1 MQGRKDQKNTECI
14 GLHSPSKSREYQMKK
29 TVLVS
34 ALAIGASTMFAA
46 PSFADEP
53 YFPIIAK
60 GFSHQFWQAVK
71 LGAEEAAKADGVT
84 ITFEGP
90 NTEAEID
97 KQTDIL
103 NAAIAKKPQGL
114 GFAALDS
121 QAQVP
126 ALQKA
131 ADAGIPI
138 VAFDSGVDSDLPLT
152 TCTTDNVNAAGAA
165 ADKLAEAIG
174 GEGEVAAEIHDQT
187 SATGIGRRDGFLNR
201 IKEKYPNITVV
212 EVQYANDALKA
223 ADDIKAMLQ
232 AHPNVK
238 GIFASNEGA
247 AIGLAVAIKES
258 GAKIVG
264 VGYDSGKTQKD
275 AIMDGTLL
283 GSITQNPVGIGECVV
298 NSLAKALKGE
308 TLPKII
314 DTGYYWYDKSNID
327 DPKIAAVLYD

>member
-1 MQGRKDQKNTECI
+1 
-14 GLHSPSKSREYQMKK
+14 MKK
-29 TVLVS
+29 LLIAS
-34 ALAIGASTMFAA
+34 AFAFSA
-46 PSFADEP
+46 ATALSGVAKAEDI

-71 LGAEEAAKADGVT
+71 SGAEQAAKDNGVK

-90 NTEAEID
+90 ETEAQID

-103 NAAIAKKPQGL
+103 NAAIAKKPQGI

-121 QAQVP
+121 KAQVP
-126 ALQKA
+126 VLKKA

-201 IKEKYPNITVV
+201 IKEKYPKITVV

-223 ADDIKAMLQ
+223 ADDIKAMIQ
-232 AHPNVK
+232 AHPNLK
-238 GIFASNEGA
+238 GIFGSNEGT
-247 AIGLAVAIKES
+247 AIGLAVALKETK
-258 GAKIVG
+258 AKIVG
-264 VGYDSGKTQKD
+264 VGYDSGKTQKE
-275 AIMDGTLL
+275 AILNGTLL
-283 GSITQNPVGIGECVV
+283 GSITQNPVGIGQCVV
-298 NSLAKALKGE
+298 NSLAKAIKGE
-308 TLPKII
+308 KLEKVI
-314 DTGYYWYDKSNID
+314 DTGYYWYDKSNIT
-327 DPKIAAVLYD
+327 DPKVAAVLYD

>member
-1 MQGRKDQKNTECI
+1 
-14 GLHSPSKSREYQMKK
+14 MKK
-29 TVLVS
+29 TLLVAALGATTAFS
-34 ALAIGASTMFAA
+34 APAFAE
-46 PSFADEP
+46 DV

-71 LGAEEAAKADGVT
+71 LGAENAAAANGVT

-126 ALQKA
+126 ALKKA

-152 TCTTDNVNAAGAA
+152 TCTTDNLAAAAGAA
-165 ADKLAEAIG
+165 KGLAEAIG
-174 GEGEVAAEIHDQT
+174 GEGEVAAVIHDQT
-187 SATGIGRRDGFLNR
+187 SATGIGRRDGFLNE
-201 IKEKYPNITVV
+201 IAANYPNITIVD
-212 EVQYANDALKA
+212 VQYANDALKA
-223 ADDIKAMLQ
+223 ADTIKTIMQ
-232 AHPNVK
+232 AHPNLK
-238 GIFASNEGA
+238 GMFASNEGA
-247 AIGLAVAIKES
+247 AIGLAVAIKETGS
-258 GAKIVG
+258 NIVG
-264 VGYDSGKTQKD
+264 VGFDSGKTQKD
-275 AIMDGTLL
+275 AILDGSLI

-298 NSLAKALKGE
+298 DSLAKAIKGE
-308 TLPKII
+308 TLPTVI
-314 DTGYYWYDKSNID
+314 DTGFYWYDASNMND
-327 DPKIAAVLYD
+327 ANIAAVLYD

>member
-1 MQGRKDQKNTECI
+1 
-14 GLHSPSKSREYQMKK
+14 MKK
-29 TVLVS
+29 LAS
-34 ALAIGASTMFAA
+34 AAALLAAATFFAA
-46 PSFADEP
+46 PGHAEEP

-71 LGAEEAAKADGVT
+71 AGAEEAAKANGVK

-138 VAFDSGVDSDLPLT
+138 VAFDSGVESDLPLT
-152 TCTTDNVNAAGAA
+152 TCTTDNMNAAGAA

-174 GEGEVAAEIHDQT
+174 GEGEVALQVHDQT
-187 SATGIGRRDGFLNR
+187 SATGIGRRDGFVNR
-201 IKEKYPNITVV
+201 IKEKYPNIKIVDIK
-212 EVQYANDALKA
+212 YANDALKA
-223 ADDIKAMLQ
+223 TDDIKATLQ
-232 AHPNVK
+232 AFPNLK
-238 GIFASNEGA
+238 GIFASNEGT
-247 AIGLAVAIKES
+247 AIGLAVAKKETGS
-258 GAKIVG
+258 NVVAI
-264 VGYDSGKTQKD
+264 GYDSGKTQKD

-283 GSITQNPVGIGECVV
+283 GSITQNPVGIGKCVV
-298 NSLAKALKGE
+298 ESLAKAIKGE
-308 TLPKII
+308 TLPKVV
-314 DTGYYWYDKSNID
+314 DTGYYWYDKSNMN
-327 DPKIAAVLYD
+327 DPQVAAVLYD

>member
-1 MQGRKDQKNTECI
+1 M
-14 GLHSPSKSREYQMKK
+14 KSI
-29 TVLVS
+29 TLVS
-34 ALAIGASTMFAA
+34 VLALGAAATFSTAAFAQ
-46 PSFADEP
+46 ET

-71 LGAEEAAKADGVT
+71 AGAEASAAKNGVT

-103 NAAIAKKPQGL
+103 NAAIAKNPQGL

-121 QAQVP
+121 QAQIP

-212 EVQYANDALKA
+212 DVKYANDALKA
-223 ADDIKAMLQ
+223 ADDIKATLQ
-232 AHPNVK
+232 AFPNLK

-247 AIGLAVAIKES
+247 AIGLAVAMKET
-258 GAKIVG
+258 GATIVG

-298 NSLAKALKGE
+298 DSLAKAMKGE
-308 TLPKII
+308 ELPKII
-314 DTGYYWYDKSNID
+314 DTGYYWYDKTNMA
-327 DPKIAAVLYD
+327 DPQIAAVLYD

>member
-1 MQGRKDQKNTECI
+1 MRKTI
-14 GLHSPSKSREYQMKK
+14 LTS
-29 TVLVS
+29 VL
-34 ALAIGASTMFAA
+34 ALGAATMFTA
-46 PSFADEP
+46 PSHAET

-71 LGAEEAAKADGVT
+71 AGAEEAAAANGVT

-90 NTEAEID
+90 ETEAQID

-138 VAFDSGVDSDLPLT
+138 VAFDSGVESDLPLT

-174 GEGEVAAEIHDQT
+174 GEGEIAAEIHDQT

-212 EVQYANDALKA
+212 DVQYANDALKA

-232 AHPNVK
+232 AHPNIK

-247 AIGLAVAIKES
+247 AIGLSVAIKETKS
-258 GAKIVG
+258 KIVG

-275 AIMDGTLL
+275 AIMDGTLI
-283 GSITQNPVGIGECVV
+283 GSITQNPVGIGKCVV
-298 NSLAKALKGE
+298 DSLAKAVKGE
-308 TLPKII
+308 KLEKVI
-314 DTGYYWYDKSNID
+314 DTGYYWYDKTNMN
-327 DPKIAAVLYD
+327 DPTIAAVLYD

>member
-1 MQGRKDQKNTECI
+1 
-14 GLHSPSKSREYQMKK
+14 MKK
-29 TVLVS
+29 ILIAS
-34 ALAIGASTMFAA
+34 AFALSSTAMFSSSANA
-46 PSFADEP
+46 QEV

-71 LGAEEAAKADGVT
+71 AGAESAAAANKVT

-103 NAAIAKKPQGL
+103 NAAIAKKPQGI

-121 QAQVP
+121 QAQIP

-138 VAFDSGVDSDLPLT
+138 VAFDSGVEGDLPLT
-152 TCTTDNVNAAGAA
+152 TCTTDNVAAAGAA
-165 ADKLAEAIG
+165 ADKMAEAIG
-174 GEGEVAAEIHDQT
+174 GEGEVAAQIHDQT
-187 SATGIGRRDGFLNR
+187 SATGIGRRDGFVNR
-201 IKEKYPNITVV
+201 LKEKYPKITLVDIK
-212 EVQYANDALKA
+212 YANDALKS
-223 ADDIKAMLQ
+223 ADDIKATMQ
-232 AHPNVK
+232 AFPNLK

-247 AIGLAVAIKES
+247 AIGLAVAKKES
-258 GAKIVG
+258 GSKVVAI
-264 VGYDSGKTQKD
+264 GYDSGKTQKD
-275 AIMDGTLL
+275 AINDGTLL

-308 TLPKII
+308 KLEKII
-314 DTGYYWYDKSNID
+314 DTGFYWYDKANMA
-327 DPKIAAVLYD
+327 DPKVAAVLYD

>member
-1 MQGRKDQKNTECI
+1 
-14 GLHSPSKSREYQMKK
+14 MKK
-29 TVLVS
+29 TVFASVL
-34 ALAIGASTMFAA
+34 ALGAATMFTA
-46 PSFADEP
+46 PSFAEDT

-71 LGAEEAAKADGVT
+71 AGAEEAAARNGVK

-121 QAQVP
+121 QAQIP

-165 ADKLAEAIG
+165 ADKMAEAIG
-174 GEGEVAAEIHDQT
+174 GEGEIAAEIHDQT
-187 SATGIGRRDGFLNR
+187 SATGIGRRDGFVNR
-201 IKEKYPNITVV
+201 IKEKYPKITIVDIK
-212 EVQYANDALKA
+212 YANDALKA
-223 ADDIKAMLQ
+223 ADDIKATLQ
-232 AHPNVK
+232 AYPNLK

-247 AIGLAVAIKES
+247 AIGLSVAMKET

-264 VGYDSGKTQKD
+264 IGYDSGKTQKD

-283 GSITQNPVGIGECVV
+283 GSITQNPVGIGQCVV
-298 NSLAKALKGE
+298 DSLAKAIKGE
-308 TLPKII
+308 KLEKII
-314 DTGYYWYDKSNID
+314 DTGYYWYDKSNMA
-327 DPKIAAVLYD
+327 DPKVAAVLYD

>member
-1 MQGRKDQKNTECI
+1 
-14 GLHSPSKSREYQMKK
+14 MKK
-29 TVLVS
+29 SLLAA
-34 ALAIGASTMFAA
+34 ALLGATALYSVPSYAA
-46 PSFADEP
+46 DT

-71 LGAEEAAKADGVT
+71 AGAEEAAARNGVT

-165 ADKLAEAIG
+165 ADKMAEAIG
-174 GEGEVAAEIHDQT
+174 GEGEIAAEIHDQT
-187 SATGIGRRDGFLNR
+187 SATGIGRRDGFVNR
-201 IKEKYPNITVV
+201 IKEKYPKITIVDIK
-212 EVQYANDALKA
+212 YANDALKA
-223 ADDIKAMLQ
+223 ADDIKATLQ
-232 AHPNVK
+232 AYPNLK

-247 AIGLAVAIKES
+247 AIGLAVAMKET

-264 VGYDSGKTQKD
+264 IGYDSGKTQKD

-283 GSITQNPVGIGECVV
+283 GSITQNPVGIGQCVV
-298 NSLAKALKGE
+298 DSLAKAMKGE
-308 TLPKII
+308 KLEKVI
-314 DTGYYWYDKSNID
+314 DTGFYWYDKSNIA
-327 DPKIAAVLYD
+327 DPKVAAVLYD

>member
-1 MQGRKDQKNTECI
+1 MPWRYG
-14 GLHSPSKSREYQMKK
+14 SKFNNGSEKMKK
-29 TVLVS
+29 IATAS
-34 ALAIGASTMFAA
+34 ALALSVAMLFSTAA
-46 PSFADEP
+46 RAET
-53 YFPIIAK
+53 YFPIVAK

-71 LGAEEAAKADGVT
+71 LGAETAAKANNVT

-90 NTEAEID
+90 ETEAMID

-121 QAQVP
+121 QAQIP
-126 ALQKA
+126 ALKKA

-138 VAFDSGVDSDLPLT
+138 VAFDSGVESDLPLT
-152 TCTTDNVNAAGAA
+152 TCSTDNMAAAAAA
-165 ADKLAEAIG
+165 ADKMAEAIG
-174 GEGEVAAEIHDQT
+174 GEGEIAAEIHDQT

-201 IKEKYPNITVV
+201 IKEQYPNITVV

-232 AHPNVK
+232 AYPNIK

-247 AIGLAVAIKES
+247 AIGLSVALKETGS
-258 GAKIVG
+258 KVVG
-264 VGYDSGKTQKD
+264 IGFDSGKTQKD
-275 AIMDGTLL
+275 AINSGLLL

-298 NSLAKALKGE
+298 NSLAKAIKGE
-308 TLPKII
+308 KLEKII
-314 DTGYYWYDKSNID
+314 DTGFYWYDKSNMSD
-327 DPKIAAVLYD
+327 EKIAAVLYD

>member
-1 MQGRKDQKNTECI
+1 
-14 GLHSPSKSREYQMKK
+14 MKK
-29 TVLVS
+29 ILIAS
-34 ALAIGASTMFAA
+34 AFALSASTVVPAQAA
-46 PSFADEP
+46 DI

-71 LGAEEAAKADGVT
+71 AGAEEAAAANGVT

-103 NAAIAKKPQGL
+103 NAAIAKKPQGI

-121 QAQVP
+121 QAQIP

-138 VAFDSGVDSDLPLT
+138 VAFDSGVEGDLPLT

-165 ADKLAEAIG
+165 ADKMAEAIG

-201 IKEKYPNITVV
+201 MKEKYPKITVV
-212 EVQYANDALKA
+212 DVKYANDALKA
-223 ADDIKAMLQ
+223 ADDIKATMQ
-232 AHPNVK
+232 AYPNLK

-247 AIGLAVAIKES
+247 AIGLAVAKKES
-258 GAKIVG
+258 GSTVVAI
-264 VGYDSGKTQKD
+264 GYDSGKTQKD
-275 AIMDGTLL
+275 AILDGTLF
-283 GSITQNPVGIGECVV
+283 GSITQNPVGIGKCVV
-298 NSLAKALKGE
+298 DSLAKALKGE
-308 TLPKII
+308 KLEKII
-314 DTGYYWYDKSNID
+314 DTGYYWYDKANIA
-327 DPKIAAVLYD
+327 DPKVAAVLYD

>member
-1 MQGRKDQKNTECI
+1 
-14 GLHSPSKSREYQMKK
+14 MKK
-29 TVLVS
+29 ILIAS
-34 ALAIGASTMFAA
+34 AFALSASTVVPAHAA
-46 PSFADEP
+46 ET

-71 LGAEEAAKADGVT
+71 LGAETAAAANGVT
-84 ITFEGP
+84 ISFEGP

-152 TCTTDNVNAAGAA
+152 TCTTDNMAAAAAA
-165 ADKLAEAIG
+165 ADGLAKAVGE
-174 GEGEVAAEIHDQT
+174 EGEIAAVIHDQT

-201 IKEKYPNITVV
+201 IKEAYPKITVV
-212 EVQYANDALKA
+212 DVQYANDALKG
-223 ADDIKAMLQ
+223 ADNVKAILQ
-232 AHPNVK
+232 AHPNIK

-264 VGYDSGKTQKD
+264 VGFDSGKSQKD

-308 TLPKII
+308 KLEKVI
-314 DTGYYWYDKSNID
+314 DTGFYWYDKANMA
-327 DPKIAAVLYD
+327 DPKVAAVLYD

>member
-1 MQGRKDQKNTECI
+1 
-14 GLHSPSKSREYQMKK
+14 MKK
-29 TVLVS
+29 ILIAS
-34 ALAIGASTMFAA
+34 AFMLSASTMFSSAA
-46 PSFADEP
+46 KAEDI

-71 LGAEEAAKADGVT
+71 AGAEEAAKANGVT

-121 QAQVP
+121 KAQVP

-152 TCTTDNVNAAGAA
+152 TCTTDNVAAAGAA
-165 ADKLAEAIG
+165 ADKMAEAIG
-174 GEGEVAAEIHDQT
+174 GEGEIAAEIHDQT
-187 SATGIGRRDGFLNR
+187 SATGIGRRDGFVNR
-201 IKEKYPNITVV
+201 IKEKYPKIQIV
-212 EVQYANDALKA
+212 ELQYANDALKA

-232 AHPNVK
+232 AHPNIK
-238 GIFASNEGA
+238 GVFASNEGA
-247 AIGLAVAIKES
+247 AIGLSVAIKES

-264 VGYDSGKTQKD
+264 IGYDSGKTQKD
-275 AIMDGTLL
+275 AIMDGTLA
-283 GSITQNPVGIGECVV
+283 GSITQNPVGIGKCVV
-298 NSLAKALKGE
+298 ESLAKALKGE
-308 TLPKII
+308 KLEKVI
-314 DTGYYWYDKSNID
+314 DTGYYWYDKTNMA
-327 DPKIAAVLYD
+327 DPKVAAVLYD

>member
-1 MQGRKDQKNTECI
+1 MQGVRAPALKDETVIWE
-14 GLHSPSKSREYQMKK
+14 ETTMKK
-29 TVLVS
+29 ILA
-34 ALAIGASTMFAA
+34 ALGAATMLAGPAA
-46 PSFADEP
+46 AQDT

-71 LGAEEAAKADGVT
+71 SGAEAAAERNNVS

-126 ALQKA
+126 ALRKA

-138 VAFDSGVDSDLPLT
+138 VAFDSGVESDLPLT
-152 TCTTDNVNAAGAA
+152 TCTTDNMAAAAAGA
-165 ADKLAEAIG
+165 DGLAEAIG
-174 GEGEVAAEIHDQT
+174 SEGKVAAIIHDQT

-201 IKEKYPNITVV
+201 MEEAYPNIEIVD
-212 EVQYANDALKA
+212 VQYANDALKA
-223 ADDIKAMLQ
+223 TETAKAMLQ
-232 AHPNVK
+232 ANPDLK

-247 AIGLAVAIKES
+247 AIGLAVALKET
-258 GAKIVG
+258 GADIVG
-264 VGYDSGKTQKD
+264 VGFDSGKSQKD
-275 AIMDGTLL
+275 AIMEGTLR

-298 NSLAKALKGE
+298 DSLAKALAGE
-308 TLPKII
+308 TLPEVI
-314 DTGYYWYDKSNID
+314 DTGFYWYDKDNMD
-327 DPKIAAVLYD
+327 DPQVAAVLYD

>member
-1 MQGRKDQKNTECI
+1 
-14 GLHSPSKSREYQMKK
+14 MKK
-29 TVLVS
+29 SL
-34 ALAIGASTMFAA
+34 FAA
-46 PSFADEP
+46 ALLGAAAMSAAPAIAADT

-71 LGAEEAAKADGVT
+71 SGAESAAAANGVT

-138 VAFDSGVDSDLPLT
+138 VAVDSGVESDLPLT

-174 GEGEVAAEIHDQT
+174 GEGEVAAQIHDQT
-187 SATGIGRRDGFLNR
+187 SATGIGRRDGFVNR
-201 IKEKYPNITVV
+201 IKEKYPKITIVDIK
-212 EVQYANDALKA
+212 YANDALKA
-223 ADDIKAMLQ
+223 TDDIKATLQ
-232 AHPNVK
+232 AFPNLK
-238 GIFASNEGA
+238 GIFASNEGTA
-247 AIGLAVAIKES
+247 VGLAVALKES
-258 GAKIVG
+258 GAKVVG

-275 AIMDGTLL
+275 AILDGTLL

-298 NSLAKALKGE
+298 NSLAKAMKGE
-308 TLPKII
+308 TLPKVI
-314 DTGYYWYDKSNID
+314 DTGFYWYDKTNIT
-327 DPKIAAVLYD
+327 DPKVAAVLYD

>member
-1 MQGRKDQKNTECI
+1 MRKTT
-14 GLHSPSKSREYQMKK
+14 L
-29 TVLVS
+29 TS
-34 ALAIGASTMFAA
+34 ALALGVATMFAA
-46 PSFADEP
+46 PSFAADEP

-71 LGAEEAAKADGVT
+71 AGAEAAAARDGVT

-103 NAAIAKKPQGL
+103 NAAIAKNPQGL

-138 VAFDSGVDSDLPLT
+138 VAFDSGVESDLPLT
-152 TCTTDNVNAAGAA
+152 TCTTDNMAA
-165 ADKLAEAIG
+165 AAEAAVHLAEAIG
-174 GEGEVAAEIHDQT
+174 GEGEIAAEIHDQT
-187 SATGIGRRDGFLNR
+187 SATGIGRRDGFLNK
-201 IKEKYPNITVV
+201 IKEAYPNITVV

-232 AHPNVK
+232 AHPNLK

-247 AIGLAVAIKES
+247 AIGLGVAIKET
-258 GAKIVG
+258 GASIVG
-264 VGYDSGKTQKD
+264 VGFDSGKSQKD
-275 AIMDGTLL
+275 AINEGLLL

-298 NSLAKALKGE
+298 DSLAKAIKGE
-308 TLPKII
+308 ELPKVI
-314 DTGYYWYDKSNID
+314 DTGFYWYDKTNMD

>member
-1 MQGRKDQKNTECI
+1 
-14 GLHSPSKSREYQMKK
+14 MKK
-29 TVLVS
+29 ILVAS
-34 ALAIGASTMFAA
+34 AFALSAATMFSSAA
-46 PSFADEP
+46 KAQEV
-53 YFPIIAK
+53 YFPLIAK

-71 LGAEEAAKADGVT
+71 AGAESAAKANNVT

-103 NAAIAKKPQGL
+103 NAAIAKKPQGI

-121 QAQVP
+121 QAQIP

-138 VAFDSGVDSDLPLT
+138 VAFDSGVEGDLPLT
-152 TCTTDNVNAAGAA
+152 TCTTDNVAAAGAA
-165 ADKLAEAIG
+165 ADKMAEAIG

-187 SATGIGRRDGFLNR
+187 SATGIGRRDGFVNR
-201 IKEKYPNITVV
+201 LKEKYPKITLVDIK
-212 EVQYANDALKA
+212 YANDALKA
-223 ADDIKAMLQ
+223 ADDIKATMQ
-232 AHPNVK
+232 AFPNLK

-247 AIGLAVAIKES
+247 AIGLAVAKKES
-258 GAKIVG
+258 GSKVVAI
-264 VGYDSGKTQKD
+264 GYDSGKTQKD
-275 AIMDGTLL
+275 AINDGTLL

-308 TLPKII
+308 KLEKVI
-314 DTGYYWYDKSNID
+314 DTGFYWYDKANMA
-327 DPKIAAVLYD
+327 DPKVAAVLYD

>member
-1 MQGRKDQKNTECI
+1 
-14 GLHSPSKSREYQMKK
+14 MKK
-29 TVLVS
+29 TLIRI
-34 ALAIGASTMFAA
+34 ALGLGAATMLTA
-46 PSFADEP
+46 PSFADT

-71 LGAEEAAKADGVT
+71 SGAEQAAAANGVT

-90 NTEAEID
+90 ETEAQID

-103 NAAIAKKPQGL
+103 NAAIAKKPQGI

-138 VAFDSGVDSDLPLT
+138 VAFDSGVESDLPLT

-174 GEGEVAAEIHDQT
+174 GQGEIAAEIHDQT

-212 EVQYANDALKA
+212 DVQYANDALKA

-238 GIFASNEGA
+238 GIFASNEGT
-247 AIGLAVAIKES
+247 AIGLSVAIKET

-275 AIMDGTLL
+275 AIMSGLL
-283 GSITQNPVGIGECVV
+283 IGSITQNPVGIGKCVV
-298 NSLAKALKGE
+298 DSLAKAIKGE
-308 TLPKII
+308 KLEKVI
-314 DTGYYWYDKSNID
+314 DTGYYWYDKTNMT

>member
-1 MQGRKDQKNTECI
+1 
-14 GLHSPSKSREYQMKK
+14 MKK
-29 TVLVS
+29 ILVAS
-34 ALAIGASTMFAA
+34 AFALSAATMFSSAA
-46 PSFADEP
+46 KAEDI

-71 LGAEEAAKADGVT
+71 SGAESAAAANKVT

-103 NAAIAKKPQGL
+103 NAAIAKKPQGI

-121 QAQVP
+121 QAQIP

-138 VAFDSGVDSDLPLT
+138 VAFDSGVEGDLPLT
-152 TCTTDNVNAAGAA
+152 TCTTDNVAAAGAA
-165 ADKLAEAIG
+165 ADKMAEAIG
-174 GEGEVAAEIHDQT
+174 GEGEVAAQIHDQT
-187 SATGIGRRDGFLNR
+187 SATGIGRRDGFVNR
-201 IKEKYPNITVV
+201 LKEKYPKITLVDIK
-212 EVQYANDALKA
+212 YANDALKS
-223 ADDIKAMLQ
+223 ADDIKATMQ
-232 AHPNVK
+232 AFPNLK

-247 AIGLAVAIKES
+247 AIGLAVAKKES
-258 GAKIVG
+258 GSKVVAI
-264 VGYDSGKTQKD
+264 GYDSGKTQKD
-275 AIMDGTLL
+275 AINDGTLF

-308 TLPKII
+308 KLEKII
-314 DTGYYWYDKSNID
+314 DTGFYWYDKANMA
-327 DPKIAAVLYD
+327 DPKVAAVLYD

>member
-1 MQGRKDQKNTECI
+1 
-14 GLHSPSKSREYQMKK
+14 MKK
-29 TVLVS
+29 KLFAV
-34 ALAIGASTMFAA
+34 ALFGAATMLSA
-46 PSFADEP
+46 PSFAEDV

-71 LGAEEAAKADGVT
+71 AGAESAAKANNVT

-121 QAQVP
+121 KAQVP

-165 ADKLAEAIG
+165 ADKMAEAIG
-174 GEGEVAAEIHDQT
+174 GEGDIAAEIHDQT
-187 SATGIGRRDGFLNR
+187 SATGIGRRDGFVNR
-201 IKEKYPNITVV
+201 IKEKYPKINIVDIK
-212 EVQYANDALKA
+212 YANDALKA
-223 ADDIKAMLQ
+223 ADDIKATLQ
-232 AHPNVK
+232 AYPNLK

-247 AIGLAVAIKES
+247 AIGLAVAKKETGS
-258 GAKIVG
+258 KIVAI
-264 VGYDSGKTQKD
+264 GYDSGKTQKD
-275 AIMDGTLL
+275 AINDGTLL

-298 NSLAKALKGE
+298 NSLAKAIKGE
-308 TLPKII
+308 KLEKIM
-314 DTGYYWYDKSNID
+314 DTGFYWYDKSNMN
-327 DPKIAAVLYD
+327 DPKISAVLYD

>member
-1 MQGRKDQKNTECI
+1 
-14 GLHSPSKSREYQMKK
+14 MKK
-29 TVLVS
+29 ILAASVFALS
-34 ALAIGASTMFAA
+34 AATMFSSVAKA
-46 PSFADEP
+46 EEV

-71 LGAEEAAKADGVT
+71 AGAEEAAAANKVT

-103 NAAIAKKPQGL
+103 NAAIAKKPQGI

-152 TCTTDNVNAAGAA
+152 TCTTDNINAAGAA
-165 ADKLAEAIG
+165 ADKMAEAIG

-187 SATGIGRRDGFLNR
+187 SATGIGRRDGFVNR
-201 IKEKYPNITVV
+201 LKEKYPKITLVDIK
-212 EVQYANDALKA
+212 YANDALKA
-223 ADDIKAMLQ
+223 ADDIKATLQ
-232 AHPNVK
+232 AYPNLK

-247 AIGLAVAIKES
+247 AIGLAVAKKETGS
-258 GAKIVG
+258 KIVAI
-264 VGYDSGKTQKD
+264 GYDSGKTQKD

-283 GSITQNPVGIGECVV
+283 GSITQNPVGIGKCVV
-298 NSLAKALKGE
+298 ESLAKAIKGE
-308 TLPKII
+308 KLEKVV
-314 DTGYYWYDKSNID
+314 DTGYYWYDKSNIT
-327 DPKIAAVLYD
+327 DPKVAAVLYD